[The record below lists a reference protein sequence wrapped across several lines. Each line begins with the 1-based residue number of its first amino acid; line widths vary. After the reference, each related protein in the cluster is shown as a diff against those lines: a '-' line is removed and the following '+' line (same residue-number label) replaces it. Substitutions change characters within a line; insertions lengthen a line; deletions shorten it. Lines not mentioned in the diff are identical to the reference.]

1 MFGSN
6 TKQDLEAPV
15 APVEPTKP
23 PSEPWNSSWS
33 CEPEGLCGCTTDM
46 CTCCATTWCSY
57 ITIPQLYER
66 VIGPAGRCMQLYFLL
81 FFLVVLHLV
90 LLTIPATREVSELM
104 IIAIDIILVVLL
116 CMVRQRVRRD
126 EKLEQQTC
134 TCVEGAEDCCCAWW
148 CGPCTAC
155 LLLRHLG
162 LGGGKYSMTSATG
175 SIDSVEAAPLAGAK
189 V

>member
-1 MFGSN
+1 
-6 TKQDLEAPV
+6 
-15 APVEPTKP
+15 
-23 PSEPWNSSWS
+23 
-33 CEPEGLCGCTTDM
+33 
-46 CTCCATTWCSY
+46 
-57 ITIPQLYER
+57 
-66 VIGPAGRCMQLYFLL
+66 MQLYFLL
-81 FFLVVLHLV
+81 LFLVVLHLV
-90 LLTIPATREVSELM
+90 LLTIPATRQVSELM

-116 CMVRQRVRRD
+116 CMVRQRVRQG